1 MKTISEMS
9 VRILADGEL
18 VTVSGAR
25 HLRRLPRWPAPKSVT
40 QSNSVG
46 SIEVDAEGNGG
57 YVSVSVSQSN
67 SAS

>member
-25 HLRRLPRWPAPKSVT
+25 LVRRPRWPGPKTVT